1 LQITVKL
8 YGVLRVGRFKEEDR
22 EVPPGA
28 TVRTVAEQLRIPA
41 ELLGTVLIAG
51 VHASVDSLL
60 SNGDVVS
67 LLPVL
72 GGG

>member
-1 LQITVKL
+1 MQITVKL
-8 YGVLRVGRFKEEDR
+8 YGVLRIGRFKEEDR
-22 EVPPGA
+22 EVPPG
-28 TVRTVAEQLRIPA
+28 TSVRAVAEELRIPA

-51 VHASVDSLL
+51 VHASLDSLL
-60 SNGDVVS
+60 ANGDVVS